1 MFTANEYIKVKSFN
15 EAYELNQKRTNKI
28 VAGNMMLRL
37 SHRKLN
43 KAIDL
48 SGLEADYILETESEF
63 KTGCMCTLR
72 DLEKNEAFAN
82 CFGPD
87 ISEALGHIV
96 GVQFR
101 NSATVGGSIFGRFGF
116 SDVLTYFLVLDTYV
130 NLYKGGIIPL
140 SEYAASNY
148 DNDVIMEIIVNKDGR
163 KAYYESFR
171 LTDTDF
177 PVISA
182 AVGVHKK
189 GRFFAIGARPAK
201 ARVIY
206 ADYSEFP
213 EKLSPNE
220 IASLAEYVSG
230 SFNYGTNI
238 RAGAGYR
245 KHIAKVLTERL
256 LKKTGCEKP

>member
-1 MFTANEYIKVKSFN
+1 MFTANEYITVKSFG

-48 SGLEADYILETESEF
+48 SGLEADYILETETQF
-63 KTGCMCTLR
+63 KIGCMCSLR
-72 DLEKNEAFAN
+72 DLEKNEAFRN
-82 CFGPD
+82 SFGPD
-87 ISEALGHIV
+87 ISGALGHIV

-101 NSATVGGSIFGRFGF
+101 NTATVGGSIFGRFGF
-116 SDVLTYFLVLDTYV
+116 SDVLTYFLALDTYV
-130 NLYKGGIIPL
+130 NLFNGGIKPL
-140 SEYAASNY
+140 SEFAASSY

-163 KAYYESFR
+163 RAFYESFR

-182 AVGVHKK
+182 ALGVGKK
-189 GRFFAIGARPAK
+189 GRYFAIGARPAK
-201 ARVIY
+201 ARLLVV
-206 ADYSEFP
+206 DYTEYP
-213 EKLSPNE
+213 EKLSSDE
-220 IASLAEYVSG
+220 IRSLAEYVAE

-238 RAGAGYR
+238 RAGAEYR
-245 KHIAKVLTERL
+245 RHIAKVLAERL